1 MPVPEDAAIR
11 GGVILNWD
19 TPAVSCVQGAS

>member
-1 MPVPEDAAIR
+1 MPVPEDGAIL

-19 TPAVSCVQGAS
+19 TPLVSGVS